1 LNTRNS
7 VATPRFLDALTYAV
21 KLHGADVRKG
31 TTIPY
36 IAHLLSVCSLVLV
49 DGGSED
55 EAVAAL
61 LHDTLEDHPEEAS
74 REVLS
79 QRFGH
84 DVLAIVEACTDTPVD
99 YKGGPKPP
107 WRDRKTA
114 YLEHMGVA
122 SRSAMRVSLADKLD
136 NARSI
141 LADYRQIGDKL
152 WSRFN
157 AGKEDQ
163 LWFYRSLVTALRA
176 AGEDGLLIEE
186 LEYVVTQLERGRL
199 DTAEQQ
205 HAADSATHR
214 R

>member
-1 LNTRNS
+1 MNTRDS

-36 IAHLLSVCSLVLV
+36 VAHLLSVCSLVLV

-61 LHDTLEDHPEEAS
+61 LHDSLEDHPAELS
-74 REVLS
+74 REDLSKWFGNNVL
-79 QRFGH
+79 
-84 DVLAIVEACTDTPVD
+84 DIVEACTDTPVD

-107 WRDRKTA
+107 WRDRKRA
-114 YLEHMGVA
+114 YLKHLRVA
-122 SRSAMRVSLADKLD
+122 NRSARRVSLADKLD

-141 LADYRQIGDKL
+141 LADYRQIGDEL

-163 LWFYRSLVTALRA
+163 LWFYRSLVTELRA
-176 AGEDGLLIEE
+176 AGEDGSLIEE
-186 LEYVVTQLERGRL
+186 LEYIVRQFERG
-199 DTAEQQ
+199 
-205 HAADSATHR
+205 
-214 R
+214 

>member
-1 LNTRNS
+1 VSVKKS

-21 KLHGADVRKG
+21 RLHGSDVRKG

-55 EAVAAL
+55 EAIAAL
-61 LHDTLEDHPEEAS
+61 LHDALEDHPEETN

-79 QRFGH
+79 QRFGRE
-84 DVLAIVEACTDTPVD
+84 VLAIVEACTDTPPD

-107 WRDRKTA
+107 WRDRKIA
-114 YLEHMGVA
+114 YLDHIRVA
-122 SRSAMRVSLADKLD
+122 TRSAIRVALADKLD

-141 LADYRQIGDKL
+141 LSDYRQIGEAL

-163 LWFYRSLVTALRA
+163 LWYHRSLVTAFRA
-176 AGEDGLLIEE
+176 AGAEGILIEE
-186 LEYVVTQLERGRL
+186 LEHVVTELESMQAG
-199 DTAEQQ
+199 TAEPQ
-205 HAADSATHR
+205 HGAHGAPR
-214 R
+214 RR